1 MRGVRQAIRD
11 RHLDHPTASRHIMRP
26 WLVLSLTI
34 GLAACRGDERAPA
47 SDSARGE
54 VSAPA
59 DTGMAGM
66 DHSKMPG
73 MSPDTATPMAGMDH
87 SKMPGMG
94 TKTAP
99 ANAMAGM
106 DHSKMPGMGTKTAPA
121 DAMAGMDHSKMSGM
135 ATKTATPN
143 AMAGMDHSKM
153 PGMGTKTAAPTAMPA
168 MDHSNMPGMS
178 GAATAATTTAADA
191 KLDRLV
197 ATLLNDPIVRQRI
210 QSDSALR
217 RRWDEAA
224 RRTLLPS
231 RP

>member
-1 MRGVRQAIRD
+1 
-11 RHLDHPTASRHIMRP
+11 MRP
-26 WLVLSLTI
+26 WLVLVLTI
-34 GLAACRGDERAPA
+34 GLAACRGNERAPA

-73 MSPDTATPMAGMDH
+73 MSSPDTSTPMAGMDH

-94 TKTAP
+94 TRTAP
-99 ANAMAGM
+99 ARTMAGM
-106 DHSKMPGMGTKTAPA
+106 DHSKMT
-121 DAMAGMDHSKMSGM
+121 GM
-135 ATKTATPN
+135 ATKTASPN
-143 AMAGMDHSKM
+143 AMAGMDHS
-153 PGMGTKTAAPTAMPA
+153 
-168 MDHSNMPGMS
+168 NMPGMPGMPS
-178 GAATAATTTAADA
+178 ASPTTAADA

-224 RRTLLPS
+224 RRTLLPTS
-231 RP
+231 P

>member
-1 MRGVRQAIRD
+1 MRRWIAVPILIALTACGGGD
-11 RHLDHPTASRHIMRP
+11 RT
-26 WLVLSLTI
+26 
-34 GLAACRGDERAPA
+34 PA
-47 SDSARGE
+47 SESARGE
-54 VSAPA
+54 VTRAA

-73 MSPDTATPMAGMDH
+73 MNPDTATPMAGMDH
-87 SKMPGMG
+87 SKMPGMA

-121 DAMAGMDHSKMSGM
+121 N
-135 ATKTATPN
+135 T
-143 AMAGMDHSKM
+143 MAGMDHSKM
-153 PGMGTKTAAPTAMPA
+153 PGMGTKTAPASAMAGMDHSKMAGMGTKTAPANAMA
-168 MDHSNMPGMS
+168 GMDHSNMPGMS
-178 GAATAATTTAADA
+178 GAATAPTTTAVDA

-197 ATLLNDPIVRQRI
+197 ATLLNDSVVRQRI
-210 QSDSALR
+210 QNDTALR

-224 RRTLLPS
+224 RRTLLPN